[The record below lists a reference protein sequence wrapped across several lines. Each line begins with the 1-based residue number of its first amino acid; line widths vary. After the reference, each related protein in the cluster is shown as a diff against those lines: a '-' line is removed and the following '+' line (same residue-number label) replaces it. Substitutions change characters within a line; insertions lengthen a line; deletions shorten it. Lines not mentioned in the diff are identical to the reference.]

1 MKIHIMGASCAGS
14 TTLGNALSRKYSIPY
29 FDTDDFFW
37 ERSEVP
43 YTVRRDASVRSR
55 MLQEA
60 ISQTENYI
68 VGGSL
73 VSWGE
78 QWPSMF
84 DLVVFL
90 HVPKEIRMQRLVNRE
105 LERYGDIIYTD
116 PERSRLFREFY
127 DWASKYDE
135 RDFSGRN
142 IRVHE
147 QWLSKVS
154 CRVVE
159 ITGDTTVEERMRQ
172 LEEIM
177 GERGIKTKSCGAAW
191 IKHIAG

>member
-1 MKIHIMGASCAGS
+1 MGASCAGS
-14 TTLGNALSRKYSIPY
+14 TTLGNALSVKLEIPY

-43 YTVRRDASVRSR
+43 YTVRRDAPTRSG

-60 ISQTENYI
+60 IAQTEDYI

-73 VSWGE
+73 ISWGE
-78 QWPSMF
+78 EWLSMF

-116 PERSRLFREFY
+116 PERNRLFREFY
-127 DWASKYDE
+127 DWASNYDD
-135 RDFSGRN
+135 RDFTGRN

-147 QWLSKVS
+147 EWLRKVS
-154 CRVVE
+154 CRIVE
-159 ITGDTTVEERMRQ
+159 IRGDTTVEERVLKLLQ
-172 LEEIM
+172 LKEK
-177 GERGIKTKSCGAAW
+177 GLSFLS
-191 IKHIAG
+191 

>member
-14 TTLGNALSRKYSIPY
+14 TTLGNALSVELKIPY

-43 YTVRRDASVRSR
+43 YTVRRDAPTRSR

-60 ISQTENYI
+60 ISKNNSYI

-73 VSWGE
+73 ISWGDE
-78 QWPSMF
+78 WLSLF

-90 HVPKEIRMQRLVNRE
+90 YVPKEIRMQRLVNRE
-105 LERYGDIIYTD
+105 IERYGNIIYTD

-127 DWASKYDE
+127 DWASKYDD

-142 IRVHE
+142 IEVHE
-147 QWLSKVS
+147 EWLMKVKS
-154 CRVVE
+154 RVVE
-159 ITGDTTVEERMRQ
+159 IRGDTTVAERVGKMKR
-172 LEEIM
+172 LIRAE
-177 GERGIKTKSCGAAW
+177 A
-191 IKHIAG
+191 

>member
-14 TTLGNALSRKYSIPY
+14 TTLGNALSEKLGIPY

-37 ERSEVP
+37 ERSDVP
-43 YTVRRDASVRSR
+43 YTVRRDAPTRSR

-60 ISQTENYI
+60 ISRVDSYI

-73 VSWGE
+73 ISWGE
-78 QWPSMF
+78 EWLSMF

-127 DWASKYDE
+127 DWASKYDD
-135 RDFSGRN
+135 RDFTGRN
-142 IRVHE
+142 VRVHE
-147 QWLSKVS
+147 EWLSKVS

-159 ITGDTTVEERMRQ
+159 IRGDTSV
-172 LEEIM
+172 
-177 GERGIKTKSCGAAW
+177 GERVGRLGELISV
-191 IKHIAG
+191 AGGGR

>member
-1 MKIHIMGASCAGS
+1 MKVHIMGASCAGS
-14 TTLGNALSRKYSIPY
+14 TTLGNALARKYGIPY

-37 ERSEVP
+37 EWSKVP
-43 YTVRRDASVRSR
+43 YTIRRDAAVRSR

-60 ISQTENYI
+60 ISQTGNYI

-73 VSWGE
+73 ISWGE
-78 QWPSMF
+78 QWLSMF

-105 LERYGDIIYTD
+105 LERYGDIVYTD
-116 PERSRLFREFY
+116 PDRSRLFREFY
-127 DWASKYDE
+127 EWASKYDE

-147 QWLSKVS
+147 EWLSKVS
-154 CRVVE
+154 CRIVE
-159 ITGDTTVEERMRQ
+159 IRGDTTVEERMRE
-172 LEEIM
+172 LEEAFA
-177 GERGIKTKSCGAAW
+177 SPGARA
-191 IKHIAG
+191 